1 MAVVDLRRP
10 GAGTS
15 VAIDRDAISMTRHGV
30 TKPAVFG
37 VPQGTGPSARSR
49 DIPVDSRCRV
59 PSTNAQHQA
68 AAQRTAPGTQHQEE
82 AGEPMTSGYFDSFT
96 HPVAITGQ
104 SVIGDQIR
112 VPTAGCAMAGCE
124 AAFADPAAL
133 GEADNKARAVA
144 AGWARDDLGRLV
156 CPACQHDRPV
166 PPWWVYSQ
174 APRPVGQPPRAA
186 SQERGP
192 VSQERGPVS
201 DRRPAVSP
209 PRPADS
215 LSQPVAP
222 AAAGGPPAPGQS
234 RHHRA
239 QWPRLL
245 SALVNT
251 RDGSAPRHEQA
262 THGAGHVRTPR
273 A

>member
-1 MAVVDLRRP
+1 MAVVALRRP
-10 GAGTS
+10 DAGTS
-15 VAIDRDAISMTRHGV
+15 LAIDRDAISMTRHGV
-30 TKPAVFG
+30 TK
-37 VPQGTGPSARSR
+37 
-49 DIPVDSRCRV
+49 
-59 PSTNAQHQA
+59 
-68 AAQRTAPGTQHQEE
+68 E
-82 AGEPMTSGYFDSFT
+82 AGEPVTSGNFDSLT

-124 AAFADPAAL
+124 VAFADPAAL
-133 GEADNKARAVA
+133 GEADNRARAVA

-174 APRPVGQPPRAA
+174 APRPVAQQPRAA
-186 SQERGP
+186 SQERGRTG
-192 VSQERGPVS
+192 QERGPFTQERGPVTQERGPFTQDRGAVS
-201 DRRPAVSP
+201 DRRPAASSP
-209 PRPADS
+209 WPADG
-215 LSQPVAP
+215 LSQPPAP
-222 AAAGGPPAPGQS
+222 APAPAGPPPVPGES

-251 RDGSAPRHEQA
+251 RDGSAPRHEQPPHA
-262 THGAGHVRTPR
+262 AGHVRAPR